1 MERKANMG
9 KKVNLIKETNL
20 NKVRSALKEIYT
32 ATKPQLAEHT
42 GLSVVTINSLVST
55 LLDTGEVLPDTILI
69 SDGGRPAASFR
80 YNSDFRMALVIYMH
94 EYHGRDTA
102 FYRVVNLR
110 GEVVERAEQQL
121 SDVDVD
127 SFDAHI
133 DKLLGKF
140 PQIKAI
146 CFGIPGGEVNQK
158 LVISDY
164 EKMRGKSLSGHVGEK
179 FHLPVLVE
187 NDINSAVMG
196 YCHLHDIQGDQCVIG
211 IYIPD
216 KYPPG
221 AGIYLHGDVYK
232 GRNGLAGEIAWLPFG
247 MDWASLDYNSAEVV
261 DFIIK
266 AIRAFSCMYNPDRI
280 VLYGERFNQATLNM
294 IREQYQSPIENMM
307 LPEIILSTELN
318 ADFEA
323 GIKRIALKVIDTA
336 RKVV

>member
-1 MERKANMG
+1 MG

-20 NKVRSALKEIYT
+20 NKVRSALKEAYT
-32 ATKPQLAEHT
+32 ATKPQLAELT
-42 GLSVVTINSLVST
+42 GLSVVTINSLVNS
-55 LLDTGEVLPDTILI
+55 LLDTGEVLPDTILT

-80 YNSDFRMALVIYMH
+80 YNSEFRMALVIYMH
-94 EYHGRDTA
+94 EYQGRDTA

-110 GEVVERAEQQL
+110 GEVVERARQHL
-121 SDVDVD
+121 SDVDVE
-127 SFDAHI
+127 SFDNHI
-133 DKLLGKF
+133 EKLLGKF
-140 PQIKAI
+140 PQIRVI

-164 EKMRGKSLSGHVGEK
+164 EKMRGKSLSGYVGEK
-179 FHLPVLVE
+179 FNLPVLVE

-196 YCHLHDIQGDQCVIG
+196 YCYQNEIPGDQCVIG
-211 IYIPD
+211 IYVPD

-247 MDWASLDYNSAEVV
+247 MDWASLDYIPAEIEN
-261 DFIIK
+261 FIIK

-294 IREQYQSPIENMM
+294 IREQYQSPVEKMM

-323 GIKRIALKVIDTA
+323 GIKQMALKIIDTEQHSA
-336 RKVV
+336 LDY